1 MEGREEERDRVRGY
15 RENLDRLSDRE
26 ESQREIHIETIDV

>member
-1 MEGREEERDRVRGY
+1 MRVRGY